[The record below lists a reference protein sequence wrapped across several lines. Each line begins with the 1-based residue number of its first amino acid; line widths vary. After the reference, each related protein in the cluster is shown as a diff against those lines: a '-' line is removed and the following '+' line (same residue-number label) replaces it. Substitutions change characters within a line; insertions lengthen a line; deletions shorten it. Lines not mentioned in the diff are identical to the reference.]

1 MKNVLSWFEIP
12 AVDFNRA
19 VKFYSSLLN
28 IEINSE
34 EFGPYQM
41 GFLRVEEGGI
51 SGSIVKGEGYIP
63 SENGVIIYLNG
74 EDDLS
79 PILSKVENL
88 GGKIVMPKTLI
99 SEQIGY
105 YAFFMDTEGNKIGL
119 FSQH

>member
-1 MKNVLSWFEIP
+1 MNNILSWFEIP
-12 AVDFNRA
+12 ALDFARA
-19 VKFYSSLLN
+19 VQFYKSLLN

-51 SGSIVKGEGYIP
+51 SGSIVKGEGYKP
-63 SENGVIIYLNG
+63 SENGVVIYLNG
-74 EDDLS
+74 ENDLS
-79 PILSKVENL
+79 PILSKVEGL
-88 GGKIVMPKTLI
+88 GGKIIMPKTLI

-105 YAFFMDTEGNKIGL
+105 YAFFLDPEGNKIGL